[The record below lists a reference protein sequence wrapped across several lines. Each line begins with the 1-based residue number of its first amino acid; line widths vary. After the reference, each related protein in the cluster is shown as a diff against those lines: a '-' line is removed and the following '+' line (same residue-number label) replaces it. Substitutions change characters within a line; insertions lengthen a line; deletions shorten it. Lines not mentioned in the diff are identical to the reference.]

1 MITLI
6 TSCNRHELLQQTI
19 DSLLK
24 DQKQKLAIAINEDG
38 PSVMLMPAV
47 PGHMINTYK
56 LDGKGQ
62 HHSIGLF
69 IFNASKNK
77 HRYYLHLEDDWLF
90 DNSYDWIMESV
101 KILQSD
107 PMIIKVLCR
116 SDSPHPVVYDRIINK
131 SGQQIKLKDEYLD
144 DATFGILEPWTDLWK
159 GHIWHGFSWN
169 PGVTRLDLMPQF
181 LPLPETEQ
189 QVAEQIY
196 LKEYKIAVLRKGVCA
211 HIGENKSTHT
221 N

>member
-1 MITLI
+1 MIALI

-24 DQKQKLAIAINEDG
+24 DQKQKLAIAINED
-38 PSVMLMPAV
+38 STTVMLMPAV
-47 PGHMINTYK
+47 PGHIINTYR

-62 HHSIGLF
+62 HHSISLF
-69 IFNASKNK
+69 LFNASKNG
-77 HRYYLHLEDDWLF
+77 HRYYLHCEDDWLF

-116 SDSPHPVVYDRIINK
+116 ADSPHPVVYDRKINK
-131 SGQQIKLKDEYLD
+131 KGYQEKVTEDE
-144 DATFGILEPWTDLWK
+144 ATFGILEPWTDPFK
-159 GHIWHGFSWN
+159 GHKWHGFSWN

-196 LKEYKIAVLRKGVCA
+196 LAEYKVAVLKVGVCT
-211 HIGENKSTHT
+211 HIGGNQSTHT